1 MAIEPLELLH
11 RVFPS
16 LNAESLTEFA
26 QFSRLKTYPPNT
38 VLCHEGAYEFIF
50 YLISEGSVIVTK
62 RFDERDDLVLRRA
75 GPGEFFGEMAII
87 QNAPRSAT
95 ITTLEQT
102 TVIELDKDSVYTA
115 LSHNA
120 ELALAM

>member
-1 MAIEPLELLH
+1 MAIEPLELLK

-16 LNAESLTEFA
+16 LNDQELAEFIELA
-26 QFSRLKTYPPNT
+26 QLKTYPPNT
-38 VLCHEGAYEFIF
+38 VLCHEGAYEHVF
-50 YLISEGSVIVTK
+50 YLISEGSVVVTK
-62 RFDERDDLVLRRA
+62 RFNERDDLVLRHA

-102 TVIELDKDSVYTA
+102 TVIELDEATLYHA
-115 LSHNA
+115 
-120 ELALAM
+120 